1 MSSTPA
7 TNGPASPQPGNQNGR
22 RVPSTFRALSHRNFR
37 LWFVGQGISLV
48 GTWMQTMA
56 QQVLIYR
63 LTGSAAA
70 LGFVS
75 AIGLIPVIPLALWG
89 GSLADR
95 APKRTVIILAQAAMM
110 IQAFLLALLTATG
123 AIQVWHVYVMALLL
137 AAAQAIDLPARQAF
151 VVDMVEGKDDLTNAI
166 ALNSAIFQGARALG
180 PALAGAVVAALGEA
194 PAFFLNGLSFVAV
207 IGSLLMMRNLPQ
219 RRNAAKAAPVT
230 RHMAEGVRYMLNHRI
245 LLVLTSLVAVS
256 AFLSMPYTTLMPVVA
271 EQVLKESA
279 GPVVAALCEGPHA
292 LIRCQAPEALPL
304 GMLLTAI
311 GVGAVTGALI
321 VASLPNDARR
331 GPLLTAGNLIFPGL
345 LLAFAAS
352 RSFVLSLFLL
362 VGIGIAF
369 VAQNALANTLIQLTV
384 ADELRGRVMS
394 LYTLTFQVSMRA
406 GGLQAGLVAD
416 SLGAAMSIGIG
427 AAVSLAYG
435 AFVAIRYPKLRR
447 MA

>member
-1 MSSTPA
+1 
-7 TNGPASPQPGNQNGR
+7 
-22 RVPSTFRALSHRNFR
+22 
-37 LWFVGQGISLV
+37 
-48 GTWMQTMA
+48 MA
-56 QQVLIYR
+56 QQVLVYR
-63 LTGSAAA
+63 LTGSAAS
-70 LGFVS
+70 LGIIS

-95 APKRTVIILAQAAMM
+95 APRRTVIIAMQAVMM
-110 IQAFLLALLTATG
+110 VQAFLLAALTATG

-137 AAAQAIDLPARQAF
+137 AAAQAVDLPARQAF
-151 VVDMVEGKDDLTNAI
+151 IVDMVEGKDDLTNAI

-180 PALAGAVVAALGEA
+180 PALAGGLVAALGEG
-194 PAFFLNGLSFVAV
+194 PAFFINGVSFVAV

-219 RRNAAKAAPVT
+219 RQHAAKAAPVT
-230 RHMAEGVRYMLNHRI
+230 RHMAEGVRYLLNNRI

-256 AFLSMPYTTLMPVVA
+256 AFLSMPYSTLMPVVA
-271 EQVLKESA
+271 DRILKESA
-279 GPVVAALCEGPHA
+279 EPVVAALCASPGA

-304 GMLLTAI
+304 GMLLTAVGI
-311 GVGAVTGALI
+311 GAVVGALL

-345 LLAFAAS
+345 LLTFSLS
-352 RSFVLSLFLL
+352 RSFVLSLILL

-369 VAQNALANTLIQLTV
+369 VMQNALANTLIQLHV

-416 SLGAAMSIGIG
+416 TLGPAMSIGLG
-427 AAVSLAYG
+427 AAFSLIYG
-435 AFVAIRYPKLRR
+435 AFVALRYPKLRR